1 MSPPRRVAS
10 IAERYDRS
18 LQLARSRQLPSGS
31 PRPKPTTFWPPEN
44 VSLLER
50 YRDWLLQGGASELV
64 TDNYSIPMAGH
75 VLGLNLMPHD
85 QLDLESDLD
94 CALHYIKAKKL
105 SAAWTNNCRNA
116 LVKFRMFLRLERG
129 LGEESANTNI
139 DISDRA
145 AGLPAWLVKH
155 LEGYLN
161 VQRRNWRPARVKAN
175 AQRFWS
181 SHLRVWRFLC
191 ERGRVCQFRDVKR
204 QHFMDYVNHRLDAG
218 YAVSGINND
227 IRTFRSF
234 LRYLQ
239 DQDIEVPQSLLRI
252 PDLKAPNLLPKFL
265 TDGQMKRLRD
275 DFEKRALT
283 AEKLSHRRD
292 RLLDRAAF
300 YLLWQ
305 GGMRLG
311 EVEELRLEDLD
322 LSGRR
327 LTIRNSKGLKD
338 RVVFLT
344 NAAAIAVMEYLQ
356 VRGEGYGDQV
366 FLYRN
371 RPVKRS
377 LIHSRIKAAGE
388 RVGVRVYPHRLRHTC
403 ATQLLN
409 AGCRV
414 TSIQRFLGHKRLN
427 TTMTYARAHDQ
438 TVADDYYT
446 AMASVEESLEFL
458 GYGQDE
464 RTRPLN
470 GDERARILTFAD
482 SLARP
487 DIGYTE
493 RIAVVTQIKR
503 VLGWKEVNGNNVER
517 MKREHCQRS
526 LHEARSPSRV

>member
-1 MSPPRRVAS
+1 MSPPRRVSS
-10 IAERYDRS
+10 IADRYDRS
-18 LQLARSRQLPSGS
+18 LQLARTRKLPPDC
-31 PRPKPTTFWPPEN
+31 PRPKPTSFWPPEN
-44 VSLLER
+44 VALLER

-75 VLGLNLMPHD
+75 VLGLNLKPHD
-85 QLDLESDLD
+85 QLDLERDLD

-105 SAAWTNNCRNA
+105 STAWTNNCRNA
-116 LVKFRMFLRLERG
+116 LVKFRMFLHLERG
-129 LGEESANTNI
+129 LGEENTEANI

-239 DQDIEVPQSLLRI
+239 DQGIEVPQSLLRI
-252 PDLKAPNLLPKFL
+252 PDLKAPDPLPKFL

-275 DFEKRALT
+275 DFEERALNT
-283 AEKLSHRRD
+283 DKFSHLRD

-344 NAAAIAVMEYLQ
+344 DAAVLALREYLA
-356 VRGEGYGDQV
+356 VRGEGYGDHV

-388 RVGVRVYPHRLRHTC
+388 RAGVTVYPHRLRHTC

-446 AMASVEESLEFL
+446 AMASVEESLDFL
-458 GYGQDE
+458 GHEQDE
-464 RTRPLN
+464 STLPLN
-470 GDERARILTFAD
+470 GDERARILAFAD
-482 SLARP
+482 RLTRP
-487 DIGYTE
+487 ELGYLE
-493 RIAVVTQIKR
+493 RLAVVKQMKR
-503 VLGWKEVNGNNVER
+503 ILAGEGVNGNNVEK
-517 MKREHCQRS
+517 MTSEHLSRS
-526 LHEARSPSRV
+526 LHEAGSPSRV